1 MKKTTLS
8 KKIIAVFLC
17 ILIFWTGM
25 PLPIYAQNINLEFRK
40 DTTQDFNSF
49 VAGCTLI
56 ERIQLMQSL
65 MGLDIDLKDSYFGTL
80 YGLPSLDNFA
90 KKKKDV
96 SATKPLKPE
105 TFNDVAP
112 ETVQSAMEKGILETE
127 VVSRK
132 SICEALRGK
141 AGVSSRTWYGWKTD
155 PDTIDYHKDVVQWLA
170 KEKDIDKEQ
179 INTLSTYQLERK
191 ITEKYFADIW
201 DQLTPEQ
208 REQLLTKIERD
219 TGSSIANKAGI
230 AAMSGGLAIGALSA
244 TVAFTGFAFYTTMS
258 SVICAAAGLLGVTLP
273 FAAYAGVSTT
283 VGALTGPPGWI
294 IAGCLLAVGG
304 AVVLLWPD
312 SDEDEVAAFVMTM
325 NAIKASR
332 INNLKKEN
340 KSQANQYGQQNTYG
354 QQNSYGQS
362 QGQLTFINPYSQQP
376 PYGYNQNPY
385 MQQNSYGQN
394 NAYMQFA
401 PRTPQEQ
408 FQMGLRYAEGNG
420 VPKSET
426 EAFRWW
432 RRAADQGNAD
442 AQNMMGNCCY
452 NGYGVER
459 NYSYAVGWYRL
470 AAEQGHAEAMYHL
483 GVCYYYGYGVTRNTT
498 EALNWYRRA
507 AEKGNESAIRVLNGT
522 QNRNYSSSR
531 SIQSNSNTVG
541 RIQNVFPREYQEAQR
556 IRISDPAAYRN
567 RMYELQSRLNNMR

>member
-1 MKKTTLS
+1 MIWSLLVTIRNEVKMKKTTLR
-8 KKIIAVFLC
+8 KKIIAVFLSV
-17 ILIFWTGM
+17 LTFWTGM
-25 PLPIYAQNINLEFRK
+25 PLPVYAQDSTLEFRK
-40 DTTQDFNSF
+40 DTTLDFNSF

-65 MGLDIDLKDSYFGTL
+65 KGLDIDLKDSYFGTL

-90 KKKKDV
+90 KKKKDA

-112 ETVQSAMEKGILETE
+112 ETVQSAIEKGFLKTD

-141 AGVSSRTWYGWKTD
+141 AGVPSRTWYGRKTD

-179 INTLSTYQLERK
+179 INALSTYQLERK

-201 DQLTPEQ
+201 DKLSPAQ
-208 REQLLTKIERD
+208 REQLLAKIEND

-230 AAMSGGLAIGALSA
+230 AAMSGAVAIGALSA

-258 SVICAAAGLLGVTLP
+258 SVLSAVAGIVGVTLP
-273 FAAYAGVSTT
+273 FAAYAGTSTT
-283 VGALTGPPGWI
+283 IGFLTGPPGWI

-304 AVVLLWPD
+304 AVVLFWPD
-312 SDEDEVAAFVMTM
+312 SDEEEVAAFVMTL

-332 INNLKKEN
+332 INTLKKEN
-340 KSQANQYGQQNTYG
+340 NSQPNQFY
-354 QQNSYGQS
+354 
-362 QGQLTFINPYSQQP
+362 
-376 PYGYNQNPY
+376 
-385 MQQNSYGQN
+385 
-394 NAYMQFA
+394 

-408 FQMGLRYAEGNG
+408 FQLGLRYAEGNG
-420 VPKSET
+420 VPKSIT

-432 RRAADQGNAD
+432 RWAADQGNAD

-452 NGYGVER
+452 NGYGVEK
-459 NYSYAVGWYRL
+459 NDSYAATWYYM
-470 AAEQGHAEAMYHL
+470 AAQQGQAEAMLNL
-483 GVCYYYGYGVTRNTT
+483 GTCYYYGYGVPRNAT
-498 EALNWYRRA
+498 EANNWYRRA
-507 AEKGNESAIRVLNGT
+507 AERGNESAIRLLNGT
-522 QNRNYSSSR
+522 QNRNYNSSR
-531 SIQSNSNTVG
+531 SSQSNIDSIR
-541 RIQNVFPREYQEAQR
+541 RIQTMFPREYQEAQR

-567 RMYELQSRLNNMR
+567 RMYDLQNRLNNAR